1 MSAPLTIMESIEIT
15 RPSRL
20 FLKGVCMATITKRI
34 ANNGT
39 PSYRAQVRLKGYP
52 TQTATF
58 RLLTDAK
65 KWALVTEGKIR
76 AARVKALMEAE
87 F

>member
-1 MSAPLTIMESIEIT
+1 
-15 RPSRL
+15 
-20 FLKGVCMATITKRI
+20 MATITERTAKDGKPR
-34 ANNGT
+34 
-39 PSYRAQVRLKGYP
+39 YRVEVRLKGYP

-65 KWALVTEGKIR
+65 KWALAIESKIR
-76 AARVKALMEAE
+76 KERVKSLMDAA